1 MVPPASDAPAGASLE
16 ITMNSTP
23 QNPSPGRLGA
33 IITGGAIASLAT
45 LVLTAGAALHW
56 VEDRKDSDGYYSTSA
71 ERFSTNTYALASEN
85 LDIDDGLPGSATD
98 YGTVRFKV
106 RSDDSAPVF
115 VGVGRTADVERYL
128 DRTAHATLTDFDVDP
143 FAAEYRTT
151 GGLARPAAP
160 GTQPIWAAKASGDG
174 TQTLTWDAEDGDW
187 SVVVMNAD
195 GSSGV
200 DTDISVGADV
210 PIIDDL
216 ATGFTIGGG
225 AGLVIGLALMAGGLI
240 RPRRR
245 PSVLAGSAS
254 AA

>member
-1 MVPPASDAPAGASLE
+1 MLPPASDGIAGDSLE
-16 ITMNSTP
+16 ITMNPTP

-33 IITGGAIASLAT
+33 IITGGAIASIAT
-45 LVLTAGAALHW
+45 LVLAAGAALHW
-56 VEDRKDSDGYYSTSA
+56 VEDRKDADGFYSTSA
-71 ERFSTNTYALASEN
+71 ERFSTNTYALTTEN

-98 YGTVRFKV
+98 YGNLRLKV
-106 RSDDSAPVF
+106 RSDDAAPVF
-115 VGVGRTADVERYL
+115 VGIGRTADVERYL
-128 DRTAHATLTDFDVDP
+128 DRSAHATLTDFDVDP

-151 GGLARPAAP
+151 DGLSQPAAP
-160 GTQPIWAAKASGDG
+160 ATQPIWVAQASGGG
-174 TQTLTWDAEDGDW
+174 TQTLDWDAEDGNW

-195 GSSGV
+195 GSAGV

-210 PIIDDL
+210 PIIGDL
-216 ATGFTIGGG
+216 ADGFTIGGG
-225 AGLVIGLALMAGGLI
+225 AGLAAGLALMAGGLI

>member
-1 MVPPASDAPAGASLE
+1 M
-16 ITMNSTP
+16 TMNSTP
-23 QNPSPGRLGA
+23 QNSFPHRLAA
-33 IITGGAIASLAT
+33 IVAGGAIASVAT
-45 LVLTAGAALHW
+45 VALVGGIGLNHL
-56 VEDRKDSDGYYSTSA
+56 EDRKDADGYYTTSS
-71 ERFSTNTYALASEN
+71 ERFSTNTYALATEN

-98 YGTVRFKV
+98 YGKVRFKV
-106 RSDDSAPVF
+106 RSDDAAPVF
-115 VGVGRTADVERYL
+115 VGIARTTDVESYL
-128 DRTAHATLTDFDVDP
+128 DRSAHATVTDVNVDP
-143 FAAEYRTT
+143 FEADYRTT

-160 GTQPIWAAKASGDG
+160 ATQSIWAANATGTG

-200 DTDISVGADV
+200 DADVSVGADV
-210 PIIDDL
+210 PIVDDL
-216 ATGFTIGGG
+216 ATGFTIGGF
-225 AGLVIGLALMAGGLI
+225 AGLGAGLALMAGGLI